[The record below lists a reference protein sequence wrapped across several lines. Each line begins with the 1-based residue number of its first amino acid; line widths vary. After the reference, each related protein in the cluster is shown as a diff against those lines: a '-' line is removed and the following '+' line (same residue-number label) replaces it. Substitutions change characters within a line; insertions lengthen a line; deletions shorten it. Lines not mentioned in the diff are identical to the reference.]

1 MIKSNVSL
9 LFAWVSTI
17 PNHWQVCRLGSI
29 ANITLSNVD
38 KHTIEGEVGVQLCNY
53 IDVYKNDRITSKIEF
68 MQASALP
75 REIEKFQIKKGDIL
89 ATKDSENPNDIAVSA
104 LIDEHLP
111 GVLCGYHLAIIRP
124 SQTKI
129 FSNFLA
135 WVHKSK
141 EILAQYEAQ
150 AMGVTRFALGQSTF
164 KEAIVPLPPISEQ
177 RRIAA
182 YLDQQTA
189 KIDRLVDLR
198 RRQIALLKEQRAAL
212 IQQVVTRGLNP
223 NVPMKDSGLLWL
235 GEIPAHWEIKRL
247 KYLSKINP
255 SIPRVRIPKSTDEAS
270 FLPMERIGQD
280 GSLDLSEKR
289 IVNDISHGY
298 TPMINGDVIVAKIT
312 PCFENGKGALCTNLI
327 GGIGFGTTELIVLRA
342 NYEIDPRFLFWRTW
356 CRDFRKLGESEMQGS
371 AGQKRV
377 TEDFISNFYL
387 AKPPVKEQQEII
399 EFIKNQNI
407 QFEKL
412 NLSYSRQ
419 ITLLTEYRAA
429 LIHECVTGRRQ
440 INDTFALEAK

>member
-1 MIKSNVSL
+1 MNKKWQEIRLKFFAPLVRKILPNRPEGMRYLGLENIESCTGKL
-9 LFAWVSTI
+9 LLDTEQTQVDSAVVIFDERSVLFGKLRPYLAKVAMPNFCGVASTEI
-17 PNHWQVCRLGSI
+17 MVFEPADN
-29 ANITLSNVD
+29 
-38 KHTIEGEVGVQLCNY
+38 
-53 IDVYKNDRITSKIEF
+53 NDRKFISYLLLSDGFIKRVSGMTDGAK
-68 MQASALP
+68 MP
-75 REIEKFQIKKGDIL
+75 RV
-89 ATKDSENPNDIAVSA
+89 NPD
-104 LIDEHLP
+104 D
-111 GVLCGYHLAIIRP
+111 VLNLNLFIP
-124 SQTKI
+124 
-129 FSNFLA
+129 
-135 WVHKSK
+135 
-141 EILAQYEAQ
+141 E
-150 AMGVTRFALGQSTF
+150 
-164 KEAIVPLPPISEQ
+164 PSEQ

-189 KIDRLVDLR
+189 KIDRLIDLR

-212 IQQVVTRGLNP
+212 IQQAVTRGLNP

-255 SIPRVRIPKSTDEAS
+255 CIPRVRIPKSTDEAS

-387 AKPPVKEQQEII
+387 AKPPVKEQQQII

>member
-298 TPMINGDVIVAKIT
+298 TPMINGDVIVAKT
-312 PCFENGKGALCTNLI
+312 
-327 GGIGFGTTELIVLRA
+327 
-342 NYEIDPRFLFWRTW
+342 
-356 CRDFRKLGESEMQGS
+356 
-371 AGQKRV
+371 
-377 TEDFISNFYL
+377 
-387 AKPPVKEQQEII
+387 
-399 EFIKNQNI
+399 
-407 QFEKL
+407 
-412 NLSYSRQ
+412 
-419 ITLLTEYRAA
+419 
-429 LIHECVTGRRQ
+429 
-440 INDTFALEAK
+440 

>member
-1 MIKSNVSL
+1 MKRLKYLAAINPL
-9 LFAWVSTI
+9 I
-17 PNHWQVCRLGSI
+17 PQDRYP
-29 ANITLSNVD
+29 LSNDLVSFLPMD
-38 KHTIEGEVGVQLCNY
+38 KIGEDGSLDLSEVRLAYEVSKDYTPILDGDLVIAKITPCFENGKGALCYGLQGGVGFGTTELIVLRTKPQ
-53 IDVYKNDRITSKIEF
+53 NDPRFLYWLTRSYGFRKWGEAEMRGSAGQKRVTEEF
-68 MQASALP
+68 VSNFRTTELNLRQ
-75 REIEKFQIKKGDIL
+75 QQH
-89 ATKDSENPNDIAVSA
+89 IAV
-104 LIDEHLP
+104 
-111 GVLCGYHLAIIRP
+111 
-124 SQTKI
+124 
-129 FSNFLA
+129 
-135 WVHKSK
+135 
-141 EILAQYEAQ
+141 
-150 AMGVTRFALGQSTF
+150 
-164 KEAIVPLPPISEQ
+164 
-177 RRIAA
+177 

-189 KIDRLVDLR
+189 KIDRLMDLR

>member
-1 MIKSNVSL
+1 MDKIGEDGSLDLSEVRLAYEVSKDYTPILDGDLVIAKITPCFENGKGALCYGLQGGVGFGTTELIVLRTKPQNDPRFLYWLTRSYGFRKWGEAEMRGSAGQKRVTEEFVSNFRTTEL
-9 LFAWVSTI
+9 NLRQQQ
-17 PNHWQVCRLGSI
+17 H
-29 ANITLSNVD
+29 
-38 KHTIEGEVGVQLCNY
+38 
-53 IDVYKNDRITSKIEF
+53 
-68 MQASALP
+68 
-75 REIEKFQIKKGDIL
+75 
-89 ATKDSENPNDIAVSA
+89 IAV
-104 LIDEHLP
+104 
-111 GVLCGYHLAIIRP
+111 
-124 SQTKI
+124 
-129 FSNFLA
+129 
-135 WVHKSK
+135 
-141 EILAQYEAQ
+141 
-150 AMGVTRFALGQSTF
+150 
-164 KEAIVPLPPISEQ
+164 
-177 RRIAA
+177 

-189 KIDRLVDLR
+189 KIDRLMDLR